1 MEQHQ
6 EAVKRVAE
14 RVKSFHERQVPFR
27 VYHGSTNSTRH
38 VGYDAE
44 KVVDTSALSHVISID
59 STACTAIVEPNVPM
73 DKLVAATLAQGF
85 VPQVVPEFPGIT
97 VGGSFSG
104 TAAESSSFKYGYFD
118 RSVNWVEMVLATGRV
133 VTASPHENADLF
145 YGAVGACGTLGVT
158 TLFEIKLIPAAK
170 YVQVTYVPVYS
181 TKAALQEID
190 RRTKEPWDYIDG
202 ILYSATL
209 GVIVLGRITDGQAAL
224 QEGVAVRRFARA
236 RDPWYYMHC
245 HSQVAH
251 QRHTHCE
258 TWMFAGSRNPLEA
271 AVDDKPATELVP
283 MHDYFFRYDRGAFWM
298 GSFGWP
304 PKYFNRL
311 TRFLTDHLFRTRQM
325 YKAMHLSNRA
335 QQFIVQDL
343 ALPRESAEEFL
354 TWSYDALALFPLWLC
369 PVDAKTKA
377 MLHKA
382 KGQITIN
389 VGLWG
394 TNQSYPVVRK
404 NMEAKWKWI
413 PQLFQQTVAD
423 NRAIEAKVYQLGGLK
438 WLYAH
443 NYYTEDE
450 FWNVYDK
457 QRYSQLRAKW
467 DAGTLP
473 TLWDKMKNTQT
484 YQKDGN
490 FAKAA
495 FMTFFGREHLL
506 KKKKAK

>member
-6 EAVKRVAE
+6 EAVKKVAE
-14 RVKSFHERQVPFR
+14 RIKSFHERQVPFR

-44 KVVDTSALSHVISID
+44 KVVDTSAFSHVISID
-59 STACTAIVEPNVPM
+59 SAACTAIVEPNVPM
-73 DKLVAATLAQGF
+73 DRLVAATLAQGF

-118 RSVNWVEMVLATGRV
+118 RSVNSVEMVLATGRV

-145 YGAVGACGTLGVT
+145 HGAVGACGTLGVT

-170 YVQVTYVPVYS
+170 HVQVTYVPVYS

-224 QEGVAVRRFARA
+224 QEGVPVRRFARA

-245 HSQVAH
+245 HSQ
-251 QRHTHCE
+251 
-258 TWMFAGSRNPLEA
+258 A

-311 TRFLTDHLFRTRQM
+311 TRFLADPLFRTRQM

-343 ALPRESAEEFL
+343 ALPRESAEDFL

-369 PVDAKTKA
+369 PVDANTKA
-377 MLHKA
+377 PLHKA
-382 KGQITIN
+382 KSLSSRAQPASGNNEKSFEEQGQITIN

-394 TNQSYPVVRK
+394 TNQSYPV
-404 NMEAKWKWI
+404 
-413 PQLFQQTVAD
+413 QTVAD
-423 NRAIEAKVYQLGGLK
+423 NRAVEAKVYQLGGLK

-495 FMTFFGREHLL
+495 FMTFFGTKHLL
-506 KKKKAK
+506 KKKAK

>member
-6 EAVKRVAE
+6 EAVKKVAE
-14 RVKSFHERQVPFR
+14 RVKSFHERQIPFR

-44 KVVDTSALSHVISID
+44 KVIDTSALSHVISID

-118 RSVNWVEMVLATGRV
+118 RSVNWVEMVLATGRL
-133 VTASPHENADLF
+133 VTASPHDNADLF

-181 TKAALQEID
+181 TKAALEEID
-190 RRTKEPWDYIDG
+190 RCTRESWDYIDG

-209 GVIVLGRITDGQAAL
+209 GVIVLGRITDGQEAL
-224 QEGVAVRRFARA
+224 QGGVPVRRFARA

-245 HSQVAH
+245 HCQA
-251 QRHTHCE
+251 
-258 TWMFAGSRNPLEA
+258 MN
-271 AVDDKPATELVP
+271 DDKPVTELVP

-304 PKYFNRL
+304 PKLFNRL
-311 TRFLTDHLFRTRQM
+311 TRFLADPLFRTRQM
-325 YKAMHLSNRA
+325 YKAMHLSRRA

-343 ALPRESAEEFL
+343 ALPREGADEFL
-354 TWSYDALALFPLWLC
+354 TWSYDTLALFPLWLC
-369 PVDAKTKA
+369 PVDANTKA
-377 MLHKA
+377 PLHRA
-382 KGQITIN
+382 KRMSSRQPQPTSRATEKNTEEQSQITVN

-394 TNQSYPVVRK
+394 TNQSYPV
-404 NMEAKWKWI
+404 
-413 PQLFQQTVAD
+413 QTVAD

-484 YQKDGN
+484 FEKDGN

-495 FMTFFGREHLL
+495 FLTLFGREHLL
-506 KKKKAK
+506 KKTAK